1 MYPPVS
7 ILNAI
12 ELDTVTP
19 PEITMLN
26 TQTRSMRWKCM
37 YNAILRQGE
46 DMSVRDFPHDKNLI
60 KLKAGVL
67 AHRNT
72 GGRWDHNIHRLGL
85 AKEEDSQGSTR
96 IPHGL
101 VVDHCHVPDFAFD
114 KESLLFEF
122 APLMHGGWSNSTKDR
137 DVYLEVTLPVMRQS
151 QHYDASILPML
162 IMLNIIAITCLTR
175 NFASAT
181 AATEIMLSIAFVQV
195 GIRLTLESR
204 LPSVGYTIKMQR
216 VMNCCF
222 WLLSG
227 LVLESNAVF
236 FLVTKMGW
244 ETYATDRI
252 DLASAIAAM
261 MYNGHIVSIY
271 YSGKMIKDD
280 KYVVAHSGETMI

>member
-1 MYPPVS
+1 
-7 ILNAI
+7 
-12 ELDTVTP
+12 
-19 PEITMLN
+19 
-26 TQTRSMRWKCM
+26 M
-37 YNAILRQGE
+37 YNAILGQGE

-175 NFASAT
+175 NFASAV
-181 AATEIMLSIAFVQV
+181 SILASVIVGVQLFTV
-195 GIRLTLESR
+195 SCKI
-204 LPSVGYTIKMQR
+204 
-216 VMNCCF
+216 F
-222 WLLSG
+222 
-227 LVLESNAVF
+227 
-236 FLVTKMGW
+236 
-244 ETYATDRI
+244 TDR
-252 DLASAIAAM
+252 LRLLKSC
-261 MYNGHIVSIY
+261 
-271 YSGKMIKDD
+271 
-280 KYVVAHSGETMI
+280 